1 MVLVP
6 PVLVLRSPHVLYHL
20 KICMC
25 EVSLLVA
32 YEGTVLQ
39 YVPVRF
45 YDVQQPYKCHWKQD
59 KISEVLKSNQSL
71 LLLYENYRRFIVLKL
86 IVPAVPATK

>member
-39 YVPVRF
+39 TTVRTSTILRRTT
-45 YDVQQPYKCHWKQD
+45 VQQPYKCHWKQD

-71 LLLYENYRRFIVLKL
+71 LLTIVRELS
-86 IVPAVPATK
+86 